1 MIILQGVNREGAMR
15 NRRLIIIIISITAL
29 VSLVSGQ
36 EGSVLALELAPQVS
50 LPVGRDVDVYS
61 IGGGASLL
69 ARWNPLRS
77 GFIGMEFGGGAS
89 LVPVLVA
96 DGKPVSSAL
105 LRLYWPQAGFGVR
118 INPTSWFTAGA
129 HAWAGYFFASIDAPL
144 ATTSGSNP
152 MFAGGVNLDFNLSK
166 TLSLGLGAE
175 YRDFLG
181 LYNDVSIRLGTTY
194 HLQPAR
200 QASKYR
206 QYNDL
211 VITNVELSPVF
222 PVLFKYYDEHPVGI
236 VVVRNKGKIPIENLR
251 VDFFVNQYMDGPKAS
266 VEIPFLKG
274 GQEARLDVLALFND
288 TVLGISEATKVQAT
302 MAVMATVA
310 GEQYGAER
318 VETLR
323 IYDRN
328 AISWIDDRRVAAF
341 VTAKDPS
348 VMRFAK
354 NVSSA
359 VKGAGPS
366 AFPDAMLVAAALHG
380 ALAAY
385 GMSYQVD
392 PSTPYTQ
399 FSKNES
405 AIDYLQFPGQT
416 LQFKAGDCDDLSI
429 LNAALLEALGL
440 ETAFIT
446 VPGHIYMAFNPGLS
460 PTEAARRFQRPGDV
474 IVIGERVWVPVEIT
488 LTKEGFLKAW
498 ETGAEEW
505 RQAGSEARLYPVHD
519 AWSTYEPVG
528 FSGSGSSE
536 PPASTIILDA
546 FRKDMARLVD
556 RELTPQETALKAKL
570 KSAQDDAKLLNSLGV
585 LYARYGQT
593 DKAEAQFK
601 AILAKRDF
609 VPALVNLANLRY
621 MAADMAGARD
631 LYSRADKV
639 QPRTPIVTLGLA
651 RASYEL
657 GDYGAAARYHAALKA
672 LDATLAA
679 AYSYLEAG
687 SAAAAATRAADA
699 EKPRKDIVWSE

>member
-1 MIILQGVNREGAMR
+1 MRRVKIIGVLLCLLA
-15 NRRLIIIIISITAL
+15 AL
-29 VSLVSGQ
+29 ASASGQ
-36 EGSVLALELAPQVS
+36 EKSVLALELAPQVN

-61 IGGGASLL
+61 IGGGGSLL
-69 ARWNPLRS
+69 ARWNPSKL
-77 GFIGMEFGGGAS
+77 GLLGVELGGGAS
-89 LVPVLVA
+89 LVPVQVA

-105 LRLYWPQAGFGVR
+105 MSLYWPQAGLGLRFSL
-118 INPTSWFTAGA
+118 TSWLTAGA
-129 HAWAGYFFASIDAPL
+129 HASAGYFFASIDAPL
-144 ATTSGSNP
+144 ATSSGSNP
-152 MFAGGVNLDFNLSK
+152 LFAGGVKLDFNLSR

-175 YRDFLG
+175 YRDFVG

-194 HLQPAR
+194 HVQPAR
-200 QASKYR
+200 QAAKYR

-211 VITNVELSPVF
+211 VISTVELAPVF
-222 PVLFKYYDEHPVGI
+222 PVLFKYYDEHPVGT
-236 VVVRNKGKIPIENLR
+236 VVVMNKGKIPIENLR

-310 GEQYGAER
+310 GEQYGSER
-318 VETLR
+318 AETLR

-328 AISWIDDRRVAAF
+328 AISWSDDRRVAAF

-354 NVSSA
+354 NIASA
-359 VKGAGPS
+359 VKGAGPQ
-366 AFPDAMLVAAALHG
+366 AFPDSMLVAAALHN
-380 ALAAY
+380 ALAVY

-392 PSTPYTQ
+392 PSTPYTKL
-399 FSKNES
+399 SKNES

-416 LQFKAGDCDDLSI
+416 LLFKAGDCDDLSI
-429 LNAALLEALGL
+429 LNAALLEALGV

-446 VPGHIYMAFNPGLS
+446 VPGHIYMAFALGIP
-460 PTEAARRFQRPGDV
+460 PADAARRFQRPGDI
-474 IVIGERVWVPVEIT
+474 IVEGGKAWVPVEIT
-488 LTKEGFLKAW
+488 LTREGFLKAW

-505 RQAGSEARLYPVHD
+505 RQAGAEARLYPVHE
-519 AWSTYEPVG
+519 AWAIYEPVG

-536 PPASTIILDA
+536 PPAAAAVLDT
-546 FRKDMARLVD
+546 FLKDMARLVD
-556 RELTPQETALKAKL
+556 RELFPQEAALNARLETAP
-570 KSAQDDAKLLNSLGV
+570 DDSKLLNSLGV

-593 DKAEAQFK
+593 DKAQAQFK
-601 AILAKRDF
+601 AILAKREF

-621 MAADMAGARD
+621 MAADMAAARD
-631 LYSRADKV
+631 LYARADKA
-639 QPRTPIVTLGLA
+639 QPRTLIVTLGLA

-657 GDYGAAARYHAALKA
+657 GDYAAAARYHAALKA
-672 LDATLAA
+672 LDAGMAA
-679 AYSYLEAG
+679 TYSYLEAG
-687 SAAAAATRAADA
+687 SAAAATTRAADA

>member
-1 MIILQGVNREGAMR
+1 MTILQTVSRERVMR
-15 NRRLIIIIISITAL
+15 WNKAL
-29 VSLVSGQ
+29 AIVIAAVMAATFAFGQ
-36 EGSVLALELAPQVS
+36 DRSVLALELSPQLS
-50 LPVGRDVDVYS
+50 IPVGRDVDVYS
-61 IGGGASLL
+61 IGGGGSLL
-69 ARWNPLRS
+69 ARWSPSRS
-77 GFIGMEFGGGAS
+77 GLIGVELGGGAS

-105 LRLYWPQAGFGVR
+105 MSLYWPQAGFGVR
-118 INPTSWFTAGA
+118 FSPTGWLTAGA
-129 HAWAGYFFASIDAPL
+129 HASAGYFFASIDAPL

-152 MFAGGVNLDFNLSK
+152 MFSGGVNLDFNLSK

-211 VITNVELSPVF
+211 VITQVQLSPVF
-222 PVLFKYYDEHPVGI
+222 PVLFKYYDEHPVGTI
-236 VVVRNKGKIPIENLR
+236 TVMNKGKIPIENLR

-266 VEIPFLKG
+266 AEIPFLKG

-288 TVLGISEATKVQAT
+288 TVLGISEATKVQVT

-310 GEQYGAER
+310 GEQYGSER
-318 VETLR
+318 AETLR

-328 AISWIDDRRVAAF
+328 AISWVDDRRVAAF

-359 VKGAGPS
+359 VKGAGPQ
-366 AFPDAMLVAAALHG
+366 AFPDTMMLAAALHD

-429 LNAALLEALGL
+429 LNAALLEALGV

-446 VPGHIYMAFNPGLS
+446 VPGHIYIAFCLGLPS
-460 PTEAARRFQRPGDV
+460 ADAARRFQRPGDV
-474 IVIGERVWVPVEIT
+474 LVVGDKAWVPVEIT

-505 RQAGSEARLYPVHD
+505 RQAGAEARLYPVHD

-528 FSGSGSSE
+528 FSGAGSSE
-536 PPASTIILDA
+536 PPSGGVVLDA
-546 FRKDMARLVD
+546 FRADLARLVD
-556 RELTPQETALKAKL
+556 RELAPQEAALKARL
-570 KSAQDDAKLLNSLGV
+570 KTAQDDARLLNSLGV
-585 LYARYGQT
+585 LYARYGQA
-593 DKAEAQFK
+593 DKAQAQFK
-601 AILAKRDF
+601 TILAKREF

-621 MAADMAGARD
+621 LAADMAAARD
-631 LYSRADKV
+631 LFARADKA
-639 QPRTPIVTLGLA
+639 QPRTPIVVLGLA
-651 RASYEL
+651 RSSYEL
-657 GDYGAAARYHAALKA
+657 GDYAAAARQYAALKA

-679 AYSYLEAG
+679 GYSYLEAG